1 MIYTVTL
8 NPAIDKTVEIEG
20 LNLGGVNRISKMR
33 TDVGGNGI
41 NVSKV
46 ISKLSGDSIAMG
58 IVGGSTGEDIENGLS
73 EMGIKTDFVK
83 VSGATR
89 VNLKIIDVEN
99 NVNTDINEPGVEV
112 SADVIAE
119 VESKLSSTIK
129 KGDIVVLA
137 GSAPKG
143 APVDVYAKLVRLCN
157 AHEACP
163 VLDVDGAFL
172 QPALDAKPYLIKPN
186 IDELSR
192 FFKVNIADK
201 KEAVIYAKKLV
212 EQGIQKVVVSLGGD
226 GALFVDAEGA
236 YYAHPVPVTVRST
249 VGAGDSMVGA
259 ICLGLDKG
267 YSIGEIIKLSI
278 ATSAANVTCS
288 GTQAAEWDQIEPL
301 INKVCWE
308 KL

>member
-8 NPAIDKTVEIEG
+8 NPAIDKTVEIDG
-20 LNLGGVNRISKMR
+20 LELGGVNRIVTMR
-33 TDVGGNGI
+33 TDAGGKGI

-46 ISKLSGDSIAMG
+46 ISKLSGNSIAMG
-58 IVGGSTGEDIENGLS
+58 IVGGSTGADIENALA
-73 EMGIKTDFVK
+73 EMKIDTDFVK
-83 VSGATR
+83 VESATR
-89 VNLKIIDVEN
+89 VNLKVIDTKH
-99 NVNTDINEPGVEV
+99 NVNTDINEPGAPV
-112 SADVIAE
+112 SGDVIGE
-119 VESKLSSTIK
+119 VENKLSKTIK

-143 APVDVYAKLVRLCN
+143 APANVYAKLVRLCN
-157 AHEACP
+157 AYEACA

-192 FFKVNIADK
+192 FFKVAIADK
-201 KEAVIYAKKLV
+201 KEAVTYAKKLV

-226 GALFVDAEGA
+226 GALFVDSEGA

-249 VGAGDSMVGA
+249 VGAGDSMVAA

-267 YSIGEIIKLSI
+267 YSIEEIIKLSI

-288 GTQAAEWDQIEPL
+288 GTQAAEWSDIEPL
-301 INKVCWE
+301 ISKVCWE

>member
-33 TDVGGNGI
+33 TDVGGKGI

-119 VESKLSSTIK
+119 VESKLSSAIK

-288 GTQAAEWDQIEPL
+288 GTQAAEWNQIEPL